1 MKRKMHKMTDS
12 IGLVQTRI
20 CIHFVCLHC
29 ALPLP
34 LSPFFVLPFS
44 SSFFSFFL
52 FYKVSRAV
60 RPEAEPEPP
69 VLETKTLRP
78 PLLVNTPPTLPVEQ
92 PAAPSSPLPPS
103 ATLPAPPGP
112 EPESS
117 VTVTD
122 DGYADA
128 ASQGALSPE
137 EGEEDVEWHDFA

>member
-1 MKRKMHKMTDS
+1 M
-12 IGLVQTRI
+12 
-20 CIHFVCLHC
+20 
-29 ALPLP
+29 
-34 LSPFFVLPFS
+34 
-44 SSFFSFFL
+44 
-52 FYKVSRAV
+52 SRAV

-69 VLETKTLRP
+69 VLEIKTLRP

-92 PAAPSSPLPPS
+92 PAAPSSPLPPPS

-112 EPESS
+112 VPESS

-137 EGEEDVEWHDFA
+137 GEEDVEWHDFA